1 MNIVYEKIAS
11 IEIVDDCDNYDSY
24 ELSIEKNTAIRDG
37 IIIESKNLK
46 DDDSIIVNDSMI
58 QIDDFYEEMSN
69 HTEFV
74 FTDDCVLNYDNGVYY
89 GNVKKI
95 IRHKVS
101 KDKWL
106 LVSKNGN
113 HIVCTS
119 DHSLMICR
127 GNKLLKV
134 KPSGVEL
141 ADKIISIDKTTLEF
155 YIDDIIECK
164 CIGQFDD
171 EYVYDIEMNDKNHTF
186 FANNI
191 LVHNSAYVTLQP
203 IIDACHIPQEQELD
217 FDLAFYGEIL
227 EGYMDAKFEDYA
239 KMHNCKKNLE
249 KFELEKISRSILCL
263 AKKNYMCDVAWL
275 DSGEKCDPLTHVTYT
290 GFDVVRGS
298 TPPFVRE
305 ELKKFTEFVLDKINS
320 GTKPTQAE
328 IVQKMREVK
337 NRFAMQHPNDIS
349 KGSSISDYEKF
360 VKNEKGKT
368 IEFFT
373 QGSTDSD
380 RKLSVPI
387 HVRAAAVYNN
397 MLYTKAKKYLS
408 KYSIIHSGDKVRF
421 YYVNEDAVFGF
432 VPDRFPAE
440 FAPPMDIDIQFDKM
454 LLSPMNRM
462 VVALGYNEIPP
473 TLTYTAGLF

>member
-191 LVHNSAYVTLQP
+191 L
-203 IIDACHIPQEQELD
+203 
-217 FDLAFYGEIL
+217 
-227 EGYMDAKFEDYA
+227 
-239 KMHNCKKNLE
+239 
-249 KFELEKISRSILCL
+249 
-263 AKKNYMCDVAWL
+263 
-275 DSGEKCDPLTHVTYT
+275 
-290 GFDVVRGS
+290 
-298 TPPFVRE
+298 
-305 ELKKFTEFVLDKINS
+305 
-320 GTKPTQAE
+320 
-328 IVQKMREVK
+328 
-337 NRFAMQHPNDIS
+337 
-349 KGSSISDYEKF
+349 
-360 VKNEKGKT
+360 KT
-368 IEFFT
+368 
-373 QGSTDSD
+373 
-380 RKLSVPI
+380 
-387 HVRAAAVYNN
+387 
-397 MLYTKAKKYLS
+397 
-408 KYSIIHSGDKVRF
+408 
-421 YYVNEDAVFGF
+421 
-432 VPDRFPAE
+432 
-440 FAPPMDIDIQFDKM
+440 
-454 LLSPMNRM
+454 
-462 VVALGYNEIPP
+462 
-473 TLTYTAGLF
+473 